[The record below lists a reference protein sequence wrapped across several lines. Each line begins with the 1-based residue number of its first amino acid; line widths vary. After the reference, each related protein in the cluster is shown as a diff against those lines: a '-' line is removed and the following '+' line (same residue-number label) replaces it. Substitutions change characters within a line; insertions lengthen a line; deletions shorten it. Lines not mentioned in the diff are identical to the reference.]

1 MSDTKISSDIEDIED
16 FHSDAFHDFVSAILA
31 GTEDEQDAEKWR
43 NSKEGKLAI
52 AHFIAGMDGEKLKAD
67 VEDKEIDDFI
77 ASLDDEELDAVHDIV
92 NDVLSFGPED
102 VAEEDLEEGHM
113 TPKDIRLRKIY
124 LRSARGKKALRKYLK
139 KVNRQGYVKDK
150 ALSRKRKKEA
160 RRRIYHQGQHK
171 HMEDMNKDID
181 GIQLSEMDAETAAHF
196 WGVLYEFALIQEAFK
211 EEGCENLLEAC
222 VAKAKESEGEEVIDP
237 EDGEEQLEEGKEEEL
252 CIEVSVA
259 DMEKVKKAAED
270 SECEIIEEDDDE
282 DEEDKEGKEDEE
294 GKEDKEDGEE
304 EKDDDEEDKEE
315 KVLIC
320 GIRENLKKFLEALEL
335 EGEVEDFA
343 VNLEERTSAAQ
354 YMKNRKYAQKPSVKR
369 AKARY
374 MKKYNQKRK
383 SGAIHVSAS
392 AHNAAVKAAKNRRQ
406 AIRDSLEEQ
415 FAASTMFGSL
425 NESESVELKNMVFE
439 SIDSI
444 LEKSCDRIVEDTQ
457 VAMQDYIN
465 EEFIPATCEIFE
477 SYKEGIVKE
486 LYTNVDGFLSAIAE
500 EIVDELS
507 EKNVFVKSE
516 KTAVYEEFVDN
527 LVSLMEER
535 LQIIPEREDALHAA
549 KQKIEEMASAK
560 EEQLVERAKLVDKLE
575 EAKREAYIFKNIPSQ
590 LSESMKEKLVDYA
603 KTILV
608 EEEEFSAFAE
618 GFDKAVSDT
627 LSLMTEDVVEEQP
640 IKEDVVAPAPRS
652 VVSEYLS
659 VFERMSK

>member
-16 FHSDAFHDFVSAILA
+16 FHSDAFNDFVSAILA
-31 GTEDEQDAEKWR
+31 GTEDEEDAEKWR

-77 ASLDDEELDAVHDIV
+77 ASLDDDELDAVHDIV
-92 NDVLSFGPED
+92 NDVLTFGPED

-124 LRSARGKKALRKYLK
+124 LRSARGRKALRKYLK

-181 GIQLSEMDAETAAHF
+181 GIQLTEMDAETAAHF

-270 SECEIIEEDDDE
+270 SECEVIEEDDDE
-282 DEEDKEGKEDEE
+282 EDEEDKEDA
-294 GKEDKEDGEE
+294 EDKED
-304 EKDDDEEDKEE
+304 DEDKEE

-343 VNLEERTSAAQ
+343 IDLEERTSAAQ
-354 YMKNRKYAQKPSVKR
+354 YMKNRARMRNPMVKR

-415 FAASTMFGSL
+415 FAASSMFGSL
-425 NESESVELKNMVFE
+425 NESESLELKNMVFE

-486 LYTNVDGFLSAIAE
+486 LYTNVDGYLSAIAE

-560 EEQLVERAKLVDKLE
+560 EEQLVERAKLMDKLE

-608 EEEEFSAFAE
+608 EEEEFSSFAE
-618 GFDKAVSDT
+618 GFDKAVNDT
-627 LSLMTEDVVEEQP
+627 LSLMTEDVNENQP
-640 IKEDVVAPAPRS
+640 IKEDVSTPASRS

>member
-31 GTEDEQDAEKWR
+31 GTEDEEDAEKWR

-52 AHFIAGMDGEKLKAD
+52 AHFIAGMDGEKLKSD
-67 VEDKEIDDFI
+67 IEDKELDDFI

-92 NDVLSFGPED
+92 NDVLTFGPED

-124 LRSARGKKALRKYLK
+124 LRSARGRKALKKYLK

-181 GIQLSEMDAETAAHF
+181 GIQISEMDAETAAHF

-237 EDGEEQLEEGKEEEL
+237 EDGEEQIEEGEEQEI
-252 CIEVSVA
+252 CIEVAVA
-259 DMEKVKKAAED
+259 DMDKVKKAAED
-270 SECEIIEEDDDE
+270 SECEVIEEDDDE
-282 DEEDKEGKEDEE
+282 DEEEE
-294 GKEDKEDGEE
+294 EDGEE
-304 EKDDDEEDKEE
+304 KDDEEDKEDDE
-315 KVLIC
+315 EEKDAEDKVLVC
-320 GIRENLKKFLEALEL
+320 GLRENLKKFLEALEL
-335 EGEVEDFA
+335 DGEVDDFA
-343 VNLEERTSAAQ
+343 IDLEERTSAAQ
-354 YMKNRKYAQKPSVKR
+354 YMKNRKRMKNPAVAR

-383 SGAIHVSAS
+383 RGAIHVSAS
-392 AHNAAVKAAKNRRQ
+392 AHNAAVKAAKNRRK

-415 FAASTMFGSL
+415 FAASAMFGSL

-444 LEKSCDRIVEDTQ
+444 LEKSCERIVEDTQ

-486 LYTNVDGFLSAIAE
+486 LYTNVDGFLSALAE

-527 LVSLMEER
+527 LVALMEDR

-560 EEQLVERAKLVDKLE
+560 EEQLVEQNKLMDKLE
-575 EAKREAYIFKNIPSQ
+575 EAKREAYIFKNMPSQ

-608 EEEEFSAFAE
+608 EEEEFSAFAD

-627 LSLMTEDVVEEQP
+627 LSLMTEDVLEEEMKQEEP
-640 IKEDVVAPAPRS
+640 APAPRS

>member
-31 GTEDEQDAEKWR
+31 GTEDEEDAEKWR

-67 VEDKEIDDFI
+67 VDDKEIDDFI

-92 NDVLSFGPED
+92 NDVLTFGPED

-124 LRSARGKKALRKYLK
+124 LRSARGRKALRKYLK

-181 GIQLSEMDAETAAHF
+181 GIQLTEMDAETAAHF

-270 SECEIIEEDDDE
+270 SECEVIEEDDDE
-282 DEEDKEGKEDEE
+282 ENDEED
-294 GKEDKEDGEE
+294 
-304 EKDDDEEDKEE
+304 DDEDKEE

-335 EGEVEDFA
+335 EGEVDDFA
-343 VNLEERTSAAQ
+343 IDLEERTSAAQ
-354 YMKNRKYAQKPSVKR
+354 YMKNRQRMKNPAVRR

-415 FAASTMFGSL
+415 FAASSMFGSL
-425 NESESVELKNMVFE
+425 NESESLELKNMVFE

-486 LYTNVDGFLSAIAE
+486 LYTNVDGYLSAIAE

-560 EEQLVERAKLVDKLE
+560 EEQLVERAKLMDKLE

-608 EEEEFSAFAE
+608 EEEEFSSFAE
-618 GFDKAVSDT
+618 GFDKAVNDT
-627 LSLMTEDVVEEQP
+627 LSLMTEDVNENQP
-640 IKEDVVAPAPRS
+640 IKEDVSTPASRS

>member
-31 GTEDEQDAEKWR
+31 GTEDEEDAEKWR

-67 VEDKEIDDFI
+67 VDDKEIDDFI

-92 NDVLSFGPED
+92 NDVLTFGPED

-124 LRSARGKKALRKYLK
+124 LRSARGRKALRKYLK

-181 GIQLSEMDAETAAHF
+181 GIQLTEMDAETAAHF

-259 DMEKVKKAAED
+259 DMEKVKKAAKD
-270 SECEIIEEDDDE
+270 SECEVIEEDDDE
-282 DEEDKEGKEDEE
+282 EDD
-294 GKEDKEDGEE
+294 
-304 EKDDDEEDKEE
+304 EKDDDEDKEE

-335 EGEVEDFA
+335 EGEVDDFA
-343 VNLEERTSAAQ
+343 IDLEERTSAAQ
-354 YMKNRKYAQKPSVKR
+354 YMKNRQRMKNPAVAR

-415 FAASTMFGSL
+415 FAASSMFGSL
-425 NESESVELKNMVFE
+425 NESESLELKNMVFE

-486 LYTNVDGFLSAIAE
+486 LYTNVDGYLSAIAE

-560 EEQLVERAKLVDKLE
+560 EEQLVERAKLMDKLE

-608 EEEEFSAFAE
+608 EEEEFSSFVE
-618 GFDKAVSDT
+618 GFDKAVNDT
-627 LSLMTEDVVEEQP
+627 LSLMTEDVNENQP
-640 IKEDVVAPAPRS
+640 IKEDVSTPAPRS

>member
-16 FHSDAFHDFVSAILA
+16 FHSDAFNDFVSAILA
-31 GTEDEQDAEKWR
+31 GTEDEEDAEKWR

-77 ASLDDEELDAVHDIV
+77 ASLDDDELDAVHDIV
-92 NDVLSFGPED
+92 NDVLTFGPED

-124 LRSARGKKALRKYLK
+124 LRSARGRKALRKYLK

-181 GIQLSEMDAETAAHF
+181 GIQLTEMDAETAAHF

-259 DMEKVKKAAED
+259 DMEKVKKAAKD
-270 SECEIIEEDDDE
+270 SECEVIEEDDDE
-282 DEEDKEGKEDEE
+282 EDNEG
-294 GKEDKEDGEE
+294 
-304 EKDDDEEDKEE
+304 DDDEDKEE

-335 EGEVEDFA
+335 EGEVDDFA
-343 VNLEERTSAAQ
+343 IDLEERTSAAQ
-354 YMKNRKYAQKPSVKR
+354 YMKNRQRMKNPAVRR

-415 FAASTMFGSL
+415 FAASSMFGSL
-425 NESESVELKNMVFE
+425 NESESLELKNMVFE

-486 LYTNVDGFLSAIAE
+486 LYTNVDGYLSAIAE

-560 EEQLVERAKLVDKLE
+560 EEQLVERAKLMDKLE

-608 EEEEFSAFAE
+608 EEEEFSSFAE
-618 GFDKAVSDT
+618 GFDKAVNDT
-627 LSLMTEDVVEEQP
+627 LSLMTEDVNENQP
-640 IKEDVVAPAPRS
+640 IKEDVSTPASRS

>member
-31 GTEDEQDAEKWR
+31 GTEDEEDAEKWR

-67 VEDKEIDDFI
+67 VDDKEIDDFI

-92 NDVLSFGPED
+92 NDVLTFGPED

-124 LRSARGKKALRKYLK
+124 LRSARGRKALRKYLK

-181 GIQLSEMDAETAAHF
+181 GIQLTEMDAETAAHF

-270 SECEIIEEDDDE
+270 SECEVIEEDDDE
-282 DEEDKEGKEDEE
+282 ENDEED
-294 GKEDKEDGEE
+294 
-304 EKDDDEEDKEE
+304 DDEDKEE

-335 EGEVEDFA
+335 EGEVDDFA
-343 VNLEERTSAAQ
+343 IDLEERTSAAQ
-354 YMKNRKYAQKPSVKR
+354 YMKNRQRMKNPAVRR

-415 FAASTMFGSL
+415 FAASSMFGSL
-425 NESESVELKNMVFE
+425 TESESLELKNMVFE

-486 LYTNVDGFLSAIAE
+486 LYTNVDGYLSAIAE

-560 EEQLVERAKLVDKLE
+560 EEQLVERAKLMDKLE

-608 EEEEFSAFAE
+608 EEEEFSSFAE
-618 GFDKAVSDT
+618 GFDKAVNDT
-627 LSLMTEDVVEEQP
+627 LSLMTEDVNENQP
-640 IKEDVVAPAPRS
+640 IKEDVSTPASRS